1 MPIRRCRGATE
12 AAARHRMKAL
22 HALRLL
28 IDVFGA
34 LFLGLI
40 LCAPIVFGVLPYEG
54 LKRLGA
60 IPFYGL
66 LGAGI
71 LVWLWLAG
79 RSLAQGR
86 RAPD

>member
-1 MPIRRCRGATE
+1 MRS
-12 AAARHRMKAL
+12 L

-28 IDVFGA
+28 LDVMGA

-40 LCAPIVFGVLPYEG
+40 TIAPVVFGVLPYEG

-66 LGAGI
+66 LAAAVAVWAW
-71 LVWLWLAG
+71 LVA
-79 RSLAQGR
+79 R
-86 RAPD
+86 RAVVRAGPRSASSRQRADD

>member
-1 MPIRRCRGATE
+1 
-12 AAARHRMKAL
+12 MKAL
-22 HALRLL
+22 QLLRLL
-28 IDVFGA
+28 LDVFGA
-34 LFLGLI
+34 LFLGMV
-40 LCAPIVFGVLPYEG
+40 LCAPIVYGVLPYEG

-60 IPFYGL
+60 IAFYGL
-66 LGAGI
+66 LGAGV